1 MNGRERGFLLL
12 SSHLGCP
19 DRKPLTTAQ
28 LRFLAERMRD
38 AEIPT
43 ADRDLTERDLLDL
56 GYGPDM
62 ARRIV
67 QLLSEEEVLDYYA
80 QRGGRFGCVPV
91 TRVSEAYPLLLR
103 RRLGLDSPGV
113 LWAKGDLS
121 LLSEPAVA
129 LVGSREL
136 REDNARF
143 AAEVGRQ
150 AARQDYVLVSGNAR
164 GADRTA
170 QSTCLEAG
178 GRVISIVADEVAR
191 QPLRKNML
199 FLSEDGYDEPFS
211 VHRALS
217 RNRCIHG
224 LGLKTFV
231 AQSGMKTGGTWDGT
245 VKNLR
250 FGWSSVY
257 CYDDGSEGM
266 GLLADMGATLI
277 GPESLASFYELP
289 EPEHCLFDR

>member
-1 MNGRERGFLLL
+1 M
-12 SSHLGCP
+12 
-19 DRKPLTTAQ
+19 TTAQ
-28 LRFLAERMRD
+28 LRVLADRMRD
-38 AEIPT
+38 ADIPA

-56 GYGPDM
+56 GYGPEM

-67 QLLSEEEVLDYYA
+67 RLLSEEDVLDYYA

-150 AARQDYVLVSGNAR
+150 AARQDYVLISGNAR

-170 QSTCLEAG
+170 QNACLEAG
-178 GRVISIVADEVAR
+178 GRVISIVADELAR

-199 FLSEDGYDEPFS
+199 FLSEDGYDAPFS
-211 VHRALS
+211 VRRALS

-224 LGLKTFV
+224 LGLKTFA
-231 AQSGMKTGGTWDGT
+231 AQAGLKTGGTWDGT

-257 CYDDGSEGM
+257 CYDDGSDGM
-266 GLLADMGATLI
+266 RHLGYMGAQLI
-277 GPESLASFYELP
+277 GIEDLESFYSLP
-289 EPEHCLFDR
+289 EMTQNTFNL